1 MQTKC
6 PHCDKGIQ
14 AGAIVCPH
22 CGSYV
27 VQMEERKRR
36 WHLFAIPLAGIALV
50 GGILFYM
57 DMKEQEVLERRQAML
72 EADRPVDRTVSR
84 QHQQDELER
93 QRKEALRNQIQA
105 EKSRRLAKR
114 QANEAWRAL
123 PTKEKQEVLA
133 AELAELRGRIKSL
146 KESASADD
154 TGDFHDW
161 LTKLE
166 TRIAAADTFI
176 DAEQFDSARGL
187 ISGAMEE
194 LDSVLGKDETSD
206 DAAAATGE
214 AADEGGAEEV
224 ATP

>member
-27 VQMEERKRR
+27 VKMEERKRR
-36 WHLFAIPLAGIALV
+36 WHLFAIPLLGVAVVA
-50 GGILFYM
+50 GILFYM
-57 DMKEQEVLERRQAML
+57 DVKEQEMLDRRQAML
-72 EADRPVDRTVSR
+72 EADRPVDRTVTR

-93 QRKEALRNQIQA
+93 QRKNALREQIQA
-105 EKSRRLAKR
+105 EKARRLAER
-114 QANEAWRAL
+114 RANEAWRAL
-123 PTKEKQEVLA
+123 PTKEKQEVLGA
-133 AELAELRGRIKSL
+133 SLTELRGRIESL
-146 KESASADD
+146 KESASGDA
-154 TGDFHDW
+154 TGDFRTW

-187 ISGAMEE
+187 INGAMDE
-194 LDSVLGKDETSD
+194 LDSVLGKDKEDGASPDADAPEKET
-206 DAAAATGE
+206 AGN
-214 AADEGGAEEV
+214 EV
-224 ATP
+224 ASP

>member
-27 VQMEERKRR
+27 VKMEERKRR
-36 WHLFAIPLAGIALV
+36 WHFFAIPLLGVAVVA
-50 GGILFYM
+50 GILFYM
-57 DMKEQEVLERRQAML
+57 DVKEQEMLDRRQAML

-93 QRKEALRNQIQA
+93 QRKTALRDQIQA
-105 EKSRRLAKR
+105 EKSRRLAERK
-114 QANEAWRAL
+114 ANEAWRAL
-123 PTKEKQEVLA
+123 PTKEKQELLGA
-133 AELAELRGRIKSL
+133 SLAELRGRIERLKKS
-146 KESASADD
+146 AAGDA
-154 TGDFHDW
+154 TGDFHTW

-187 ISGAMEE
+187 INGAMDE
-194 LDSVLGKDETSD
+194 LDSVLGEDEED
-206 DAAAATGE
+206 GAAPE
-214 AADEGGAEEV
+214 AAGTAKEAVEEEV
-224 ATP
+224 ASP

>member
-36 WHLFAIPLAGIALV
+36 WHLFAIPLAGIAIV
-50 GGILFYM
+50 AGILFYM
-57 DMKEQEVLERRQAML
+57 DMKEGEMLARRQAML

-105 EKSRRLAKR
+105 EKARRLAER

-123 PTKEKQEVLA
+123 PTKEKQGLLTA
-133 AELAELRGRIKSL
+133 SLAELRGRIKSL
-146 KESASADD
+146 KESASSDS
-154 TGDFHDW
+154 TGEFHDW

-176 DAEQFDSARGL
+176 DAEQFESARGL
-187 ISGAMEE
+187 ISGANEE
-194 LDSVLGKDETSD
+194 LDAVLGKDKEPENAS
-206 DAAAATGE
+206 APAGE
-214 AADEGGAEEV
+214 AAGEAEE
-224 ATP
+224 ATNL